1 VRSLRGFSMI
11 ELMIAMTLAL
21 LVSGAVISVFVG
33 SHNAYQ
39 ATSGVASLT
48 DSGSFALN
56 LLQESVRG
64 AGNVACNHATSSTN
78 TNMLDATDSP
88 LLYDFAHGVAGYEAA
103 NTEPTGGP
111 PTGSFTVPA
120 TATVDPSTDDWTP
133 TLDSALSPGV
143 SGANAGAV
151 SGSDV
156 LVIRS
161 STPRVTAVYLT
172 ADAPQG
178 ATSIEVSNSAG
189 LTVGQP
195 AAISDCTGSVT
206 FLVTGIN
213 GSAPATISIG
223 GASGNGLPVPFASG
237 AVVSPVTTVVYYIG
251 VGMDG
256 DFALKRL
263 VPSGNGPTFTD
274 QELVPDIENMQVL
287 YGIDT
292 TGTQTPSA
300 YVTADQVP
308 DFSSVVSIKL
318 AVLAASPPAQARS
331 KKMTQGPFTLLGT
344 QIIAPQD
351 TRVRRVF
358 DTTITVRSAAD

>member
-1 VRSLRGFSMI
+1 MRSLRGFSMI

-21 LVSGAVISVFVG
+21 VVSGAVVSVFVG

-88 LLYDFAHGVAGYEAA
+88 LLYDFAHGVGGYEAA
-103 NTEPTGGP
+103 NTGP
-111 PTGSFTVPA
+111 PSGSFTVPG
-120 TATVDPSTDDWTP
+120 TAAVDPSTDDWTP

-161 STPRVTAVYLT
+161 STLRTTAVYLT
-172 ADAPQG
+172 TDALQG

-189 LTVGQP
+189 LMVGQP
-195 AAISDCTGSVT
+195 AAISDCTSSVT
-206 FLVTGIN
+206 FLVTGVN

-237 AVVSPVTTVVYYIG
+237 AVVSPVTTMVYYIG

-263 VPSGNGPTFTD
+263 VPSGNGSTFTD

-308 DFSSVVSIKL
+308 DFSSVVSIKV
-318 AVLAASPPAQARS
+318 AVLAASPPALARPQ
-331 KKMTQGPFTLLGT
+331 KMTQGPFKLLGT